1 MADEMHRFINFLH
14 EILSIS
20 YVFSVLFLFL
30 TVSMRNC
37 MQSKP
42 NYTRSNGFRH
52 AEPARGHSN
61 RHIPMGIHA
70 AFTKQLMDQRTV
82 NIRTNC

>member
-20 YVFSVLFLFL
+20 YVFSVLFLLL

-37 MQSKP
+37 IQSKP

-52 AEPARGHSN
+52 AEPARGHSIATY
-61 RHIPMGIHA
+61 RWKYMQHSRSS
-70 AFTKQLMDQRTV
+70 LW
-82 NIRTNC
+82 TNEQ